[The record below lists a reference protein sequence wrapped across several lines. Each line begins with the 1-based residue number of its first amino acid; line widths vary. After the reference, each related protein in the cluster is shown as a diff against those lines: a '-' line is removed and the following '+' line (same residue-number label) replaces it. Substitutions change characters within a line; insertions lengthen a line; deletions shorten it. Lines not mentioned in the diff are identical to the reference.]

1 MIKIAVNHLY
11 CTKLFAL
18 DDYHYSVMFVL
29 LCLFCSFCLFLGR
42 PRALSQTGIDWIM
55 PPGSDNRHWARL
67 VLGWVT
73 ARGRV
78 NHLGM

>member
-1 MIKIAVNHLY
+1 MTKIAVDHLY

-18 DDYHYSVMFVL
+18 DDYYYFAMFVL

-55 PPGSDNRHWARL
+55 PIGKWRCKLQSVRSLPYMY
-67 VLGWVT
+67 T
-73 ARGRV
+73 
-78 NHLGM
+78 